1 MLPSSQFSEHQ
12 IQTKPKLYQY
22 SIDENDNVAIGGNIY
37 QYEKLSTTPQL
48 ETIITKQNLDKEVT
62 FISKDNNN
70 LLATV
75 DITTLLCDT
84 LNFIIL
90 NSIKKWST

>member
-1 MLPSSQFSEHQ
+1 MSLLKG
-12 IQTKPKLYQY
+12 IY
-22 SIDENDNVAIGGNIY
+22 IY

-48 ETIITKQNLDKEVT
+48 EIIITKQNLDKEVT

-75 DITTLLCDT
+75 DIATLLCD
-84 LNFIIL
+84 NWIAEF
-90 NSIKKWST
+90 